1 MAYDTKL
8 AERIRKTLARRR
20 GVTEKA
26 MFGGLAFLLEGKMFV
41 GIVRDELMVRVGS
54 EHHEEAT
61 AQPNART
68 MDFTGRPMKGYVFVA
83 PAGLRDDDAL
93 AAWIE
98 RGRAFVAESV
108 LAKPASKPRAVA
120 RPRARRLS

>member
-68 MDFTGRPMKGYVFVA
+68 MDFTGRPMKGFLYVDPAGVASA
-83 PAGLRDDDAL
+83 PAL
-93 AAWIE
+93 ARWVA
-98 RGRAFVAESV
+98 RGVAFADS
-108 LAKPASKPRAVA
+108 KPAKVRTLGG
-120 RPRARRLS
+120 RPRR